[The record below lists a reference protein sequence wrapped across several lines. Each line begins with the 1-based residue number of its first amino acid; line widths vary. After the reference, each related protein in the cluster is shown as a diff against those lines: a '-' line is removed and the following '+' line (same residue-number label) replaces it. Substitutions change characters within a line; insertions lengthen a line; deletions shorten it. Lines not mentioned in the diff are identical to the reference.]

1 MDRGINGLTRETI
14 LERLVLGAAA
24 ILVALSLLGCNR
36 EGASTSPP
44 GSGGPPA
51 APSQPALAA
60 GAPTA
65 AQGEALYKQYCAPC
79 HGLEGRGNGPAAAG
93 LPVKPADHT
102 NGAVMNKISDAELF
116 KAIKEGGQA
125 AGKSP
130 AMPPW
135 GGSFK
140 DEQIRALVLHV
151 RSLAKSR

>member
-1 MDRGINGLTRETI
+1 MSRGAVAL
-14 LERLVLGAAA
+14 
-24 ILVALSLLGCNR
+24 LVALSLLGCNR
-36 EGASTSPP
+36 ETASTSPP

-65 AQGEALYKQYCAPC
+65 AQGEALYKQYCAAC
-79 HGLEGRGNGPAAAG
+79 HGPEGRGNGPAAAG

-102 NGAVMNKISDAELF
+102 NSAVMAKISDAEIF

-125 AGKSP
+125 AGKSA

-135 GGSFK
+135 GGVLK
-140 DEQIRALVLHV
+140 DEQIRALVLYV
-151 RSLAKSR
+151 RSLARPR

>member
-1 MDRGINGLTRETI
+1 MSRGA
-14 LERLVLGAAA
+14 VAV
-24 ILVALSLLGCNR
+24 LVALSLLGCNR

-51 APSQPALAA
+51 APSQSVLAA

-65 AQGEALYKQYCAPC
+65 AQGEALYKQYCAAC
-79 HGLEGRGNGPAAAG
+79 HGPEGRGNGPAAAG

-135 GGSFK
+135 GGSLK
-140 DEQIRALVLHV
+140 DEQIRALVLYV
-151 RSLAKSR
+151 RSLARPR

>member
-1 MDRGINGLTRETI
+1 MHRGTAA
-14 LERLVLGAAA
+14 VLL
-24 ILVALSLLGCNR
+24 ILSLLGCNR

-44 GSGGPPA
+44 GSGGAPT
-51 APSQPALAA
+51 APSQPALVA

-65 AQGEALYKQYCAPC
+65 AQGEALYKQYCAAC

-93 LPVKPADHT
+93 LPVKPADHA
-102 NGAVMNKISDAELF
+102 NAAVMSKISDAELF

-125 AGKSP
+125 VGKSS

-135 GGSFK
+135 GGSLK

-151 RSLAKSR
+151 RSLAKPR

>member
-1 MDRGINGLTRETI
+1 MSRGA
-14 LERLVLGAAA
+14 VAV
-24 ILVALSLLGCNR
+24 LVALSLLGCNR

-51 APSQPALAA
+51 APSQPAPAA

-65 AQGEALYKQYCAPC
+65 AQGEALYKQYCAAC
-79 HGLEGRGNGPAAAG
+79 HGPEGRGNGPAAAG

-135 GGSFK
+135 GGSLK
-140 DEQIRALVLHV
+140 DEQIRALVLYV
-151 RSLAKSR
+151 RSLARPR